1 MAPPH
6 VPTAAQLTQ
15 LATLQATEDAALATL
30 NSAIST
36 HKTAQAAWLTA
47 QSNTA
52 AYAAYIYGGSK
63 PGIYDEGGQNV
74 V

>member
-1 MAPPH
+1 MYPR
-6 VPTAAQLTQ
+6 
-15 LATLQATEDAALATL
+15 
-30 NSAIST
+30 T